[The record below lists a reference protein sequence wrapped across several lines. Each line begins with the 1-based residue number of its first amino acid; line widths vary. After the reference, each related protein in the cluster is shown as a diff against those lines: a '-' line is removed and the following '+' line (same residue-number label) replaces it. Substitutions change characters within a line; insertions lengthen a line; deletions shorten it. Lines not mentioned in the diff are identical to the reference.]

1 MFFSGELCNS
11 LGLNSLP
18 NLGVDKSRRIW
29 SDLMGSDLKYCNVR
43 CYKDNNMCCHEDNFV
58 LCAAIIRILFHC
70 ACAATRIM
78 L

>member
-43 CYKDNNMCCHEDNFV
+43 CYKDNIIVVCYKDNI
-58 LCAAIIRILFHC
+58 AMY
-70 ACAATRIM
+70 AATRIIS
-78 L
+78 